1 MNHSPKPHN
10 YHTPQ
15 APDEFSYTYSASR
28 QEEIKRIR
36 QKYLPEEA
44 DKMERLR
51 ALDASVTQKSTLF
64 SLIVGILSAL
74 ILGVGMCCILVW
86 DLFALGILVG
96 LVGIGGVA
104 AAYPTYLF
112 ISERARARVAPEI
125 IKLTDELL
133 K

>member
-15 APDEFSYTYSASR
+15 GNDEFSYTYSASR
-28 QEEIKRIR
+28 QEEVKRIR
-36 QKYLPEEA
+36 QKYVPEEA

-64 SLIVGILSAL
+64 SLIIGIISAL

-86 DLFALGILVG
+86 DLFALGILIG